1 MGKSKSK
8 AKKVS
13 GLDGLYQAFLSKL
26 SSGER
31 ESIEEKGIVQAM
43 PAFRKYLMTL
53 SEMEMTALVSGE
65 EIEAPELIPGNESE
79 ATPEE

>member
-1 MGKSKSK
+1 MEKTT
-8 AKKVS
+8 

-53 SEMEMTALVSGE
+53 SEMEMTALVSDE

>member
-65 EIEAPELIPGNESE
+65 EIEANEPE